1 MNLKKFAIVIG
12 AVSLT
17 NISAAKADIEV
28 VTSIKPVHSLVSGVM
43 AGVGNPSVII
53 EGAGSPHTYSLKPS
67 QAKQLQDAK
76 LVFWMGDELE
86 TFLVGLIENIAQS
99 ATTIK
104 LIDAHDLKKI
114 KFREGGMFDDHGHD
128 DHDGH
133 SDHDAHGHGEHAFE
147 WAGLFELKAGS
158 YKWSFAKVDG
168 NYADPA
174 MKMVI
179 LKSADID
186 ASEELAEK
194 LLESSASENR
204 EHGDVLS
211 AAEVAYSL
219 NFDDSKNVTGFHVKI
234 ESDGTYAFFTEH
246 MPFEFEANEHFFK
259 NKLGEDIEPLA
270 QVPEVDHHDHDHEKH
285 AKEEHDEHD
294 HEKHDDHDH
303 EKHAKKEHD
312 DHGDHDGH
320 DDHGN
325 GGFDPHV
332 WLDPVN
338 AKAIVHEIEEA
349 LVKADPKH
357 ASTYEAN
364 AHKMMEKLDALVAEL
379 REELEPVHEKGFI
392 VFHDAYQYFEQRFD
406 VAAIGSITVSPEVM
420 PGAERVS
427 ELREKILELGATC
440 VFSEPQ
446 FEPKLVE
453 TLVEG
458 TGARTGVLDP
468 LGATLT
474 KGPDLY
480 FQLIRNMASSLKT
493 CLLDGS

>member
-1 MNLKKFAIVIG
+1 MGMKRVIIAGAIF
-12 AVSLT
+12 SLT
-17 NISAAKADIEV
+17 NISFAMADIKV

-43 AGVGNPSVII
+43 VGVGVPSLII
-53 EGAGSPHTYSLKPS
+53 DGAGSPHTYSLKPS

-86 TFLVGLIENIAQS
+86 TFLEGPIENIAQN
-99 ATTIK
+99 ATAIK
-104 LIDAHDLKKI
+104 LIDAHGLKKI

-128 DHDGH
+128 DHD
-133 SDHDAHGHGEHAFE
+133 
-147 WAGLFELKAGS
+147 
-158 YKWSFAKVDG
+158 
-168 NYADPA
+168 
-174 MKMVI
+174 
-179 LKSADID
+179 
-186 ASEELAEK
+186 
-194 LLESSASENR
+194 
-204 EHGDVLS
+204 
-211 AAEVAYSL
+211 
-219 NFDDSKNVTGFHVKI
+219 
-234 ESDGTYAFFTEH
+234 
-246 MPFEFEANEHFFK
+246 
-259 NKLGEDIEPLA
+259 
-270 QVPEVDHHDHDHEKH
+270 
-285 AKEEHDEHD
+285 EHD
-294 HEKHDDHDH
+294 HEKHDDHDD

-312 DHGDHDGH
+312 DHEDHDGH
-320 DDHGN
+320 DDHGH
-325 GGFDPHV
+325 GEFDPHV

-349 LVKADPKH
+349 LVKADPEH

-364 AHKMMEKLDALVAEL
+364 AHKMMDKIDSLTAEL

-406 VAAIGSITVSPEVM
+406 MAAIGSITVSPEVM

-427 ELREKILELGATC
+427 ELREKILELNATC

-468 LGATLT
+468 LGATLA

-480 FQLIRNMASSLKT
+480 FQLIRNMASSLKK
-493 CLLDGS
+493 CLSGGS

>member
-1 MNLKKFAIVIG
+1 MNLKKFAIAIG

-17 NISAAKADIEV
+17 TISAAEADIEV

-86 TFLVGLIENIAQS
+86 TFLVGPIENIAQS

-128 DHDGH
+128 DHD
-133 SDHDAHGHGEHAFE
+133 
-147 WAGLFELKAGS
+147 
-158 YKWSFAKVDG
+158 
-168 NYADPA
+168 
-174 MKMVI
+174 
-179 LKSADID
+179 
-186 ASEELAEK
+186 
-194 LLESSASENR
+194 
-204 EHGDVLS
+204 
-211 AAEVAYSL
+211 
-219 NFDDSKNVTGFHVKI
+219 
-234 ESDGTYAFFTEH
+234 
-246 MPFEFEANEHFFK
+246 
-259 NKLGEDIEPLA
+259 
-270 QVPEVDHHDHDHEKH
+270 
-285 AKEEHDEHD
+285 EHD
-294 HEKHDDHDH
+294 HEKHDEHDH

-320 DDHGN
+320 DDHGH
-325 GGFDPHV
+325 GEFDPHV

-364 AHKMMEKLDALVAEL
+364 AHKMMDKLDSLTAEL

-427 ELREKILELGATC
+427 ELREKILELNATC

-480 FQLIRNMASSLKT
+480 FQLLRNMASSLKK
-493 CLLDGS
+493 CLSGKG

>member
-1 MNLKKFAIVIG
+1 MDLKKFAIAIG
-12 AVSLT
+12 ALSLT

-86 TFLVGLIENIAQS
+86 TFLEGPIENIAQK
-99 ATTIK
+99 AMVIK
-104 LIDAHDLKKI
+104 LIDAHGLKKV

-128 DHDGH
+128 DHEK
-133 SDHDAHGHGEHAFE
+133 SDE
-147 WAGLFELKAGS
+147 
-158 YKWSFAKVDG
+158 
-168 NYADPA
+168 
-174 MKMVI
+174 
-179 LKSADID
+179 
-186 ASEELAEK
+186 
-194 LLESSASENR
+194 
-204 EHGDVLS
+204 
-211 AAEVAYSL
+211 
-219 NFDDSKNVTGFHVKI
+219 
-234 ESDGTYAFFTEH
+234 
-246 MPFEFEANEHFFK
+246 
-259 NKLGEDIEPLA
+259 
-270 QVPEVDHHDHDHEKH
+270 HDHEKH
-285 AKEEHDEHD
+285 DEHDHEKSDEHDHEKHDEHDHEKRDEHDHEKHDEHD
-294 HEKHDDHDH
+294 HEKHAQKEHD
-303 EKHAKKEHD
+303 EHD
-312 DHGDHDGH
+312 DHG
-320 DDHGN
+320 HGD
-325 GGFDPHV
+325 FDPHV

-349 LVKADPKH
+349 LVKADPEH
-357 ASTYEAN
+357 ATTYEAN
-364 AHKMMEKLDALVAEL
+364 AHKMMDKIDSLTAGL

-406 VAAIGSITVSPEVM
+406 MAAIGSITVSPEVM

-427 ELREKILELGATC
+427 ELREKISDSSATC

-453 TLVEG
+453 TLVAG

-468 LGATLT
+468 LGASLT

-480 FQLIRNMASSLKT
+480 FQLIRNMASSLKK
-493 CLLDGS
+493 CLSGET

>member
-1 MNLKKFAIVIG
+1 MNLKKFAIAIG

-17 NISAAKADIEV
+17 NISAVKADIEV

-86 TFLVGLIENIAQS
+86 TFLVGPIENIAKK
-99 ATTIK
+99 ATVIK
-104 LIDAHDLKKI
+104 LIDSHDLKKI

-128 DHDGH
+128 DHDDH
-133 SDHDAHGHGEHAFE
+133 SDHDGHGEHAFE
-147 WAGLFELKAGS
+147 WAGLFDLKAGN
-158 YKWSFAKVDG
+158 YRWSFAKVDG

-179 LKSADID
+179 LKSADIE
-186 ASEELAEK
+186 ASEETAEK
-194 LLESSASENR
+194 LLESSNSEIR
-204 EHGDVLS
+204 RHDDSIS
-211 AAEVAYSL
+211 AAKIAYSL
-219 NFDDSKNVTGFHVKI
+219 NFDNSKNVTDFNVKI
-234 ESDGTYAFFTEH
+234 ETDGKYAFFTEH

-259 NKLGEDIEPLA
+259 NESGIDIEPLA
-270 QVPEVDHHDHDHEKH
+270 QVPDADHHDHDHEKH
-285 AKEEHDEHD
+285 AKKEHDEHD
-294 HEKHDDHDH
+294 HEKHDDHG
-303 EKHAKKEHD
+303 
-312 DHGDHDGH
+312 HGE
-320 DDHGN
+320 
-325 GGFDPHV
+325 FDPHV

-349 LVKADPKH
+349 LVKADPEH
-357 ASTYEAN
+357 ASRYKAN
-364 AHKMMEKLDALVAEL
+364 AHKMMDQLDSLVAEL
-379 REELEPVHEKGFI
+379 SDQLEPVHEKGFI

-427 ELREKILELGATC
+427 ELREKISDLSATC

-453 TLVEG
+453 TLVDG

-468 LGATLT
+468 LGATLV

-480 FQLIRNMASSLKT
+480 FQLLRNMASSLKK
-493 CLLDGS
+493 CLSGES

>member
-1 MNLKKFAIVIG
+1 MNLKKFAIAIG
-12 AVSLT
+12 AASLT
-17 NISAAKADIEV
+17 NIAAAKADIEV

-86 TFLVGLIENIAQS
+86 TFLEGPIENIAQN
-99 ATTIK
+99 ATAIK
-104 LIDAHDLKKI
+104 LIDAHGLKKI

-128 DHDGH
+128 DHD
-133 SDHDAHGHGEHAFE
+133 E
-147 WAGLFELKAGS
+147 
-158 YKWSFAKVDG
+158 
-168 NYADPA
+168 
-174 MKMVI
+174 
-179 LKSADID
+179 
-186 ASEELAEK
+186 
-194 LLESSASENR
+194 
-204 EHGDVLS
+204 
-211 AAEVAYSL
+211 
-219 NFDDSKNVTGFHVKI
+219 
-234 ESDGTYAFFTEH
+234 
-246 MPFEFEANEHFFK
+246 
-259 NKLGEDIEPLA
+259 
-270 QVPEVDHHDHDHEKH
+270 HDHEKH
-285 AKEEHDEHD
+285 DEHDHEKHDEHD
-294 HEKHDDHDH
+294 HEKHDDHDDG
-303 EKHAKKEHD
+303 KHAKKEHD

-320 DDHGN
+320 DDHGH
-325 GGFDPHV
+325 GEFDPHV

-349 LVKADPKH
+349 LVKADPEH

-364 AHKMMEKLDALVAEL
+364 AHKMMDKIDSLTAEL

-406 VAAIGSITVSPEVM
+406 LAAIGSITVSPEVM

-427 ELREKILELGATC
+427 KLRKKISDLSAAC

-458 TGARTGVLDP
+458 TGARSGVLDP

-480 FQLIRNMASSLKT
+480 FQLLRNMASSLKK
-493 CLLDGS
+493 CLSGKS

>member
-1 MNLKKFAIVIG
+1 MGMKRVIIAGAIF
-12 AVSLT
+12 SLT
-17 NISAAKADIEV
+17 DISFAMADIKV

-43 AGVGNPSVII
+43 VGVGVPSLII
-53 EGAGSPHTYSLKPS
+53 DGAGSPHTYSLKPS

-86 TFLVGLIENIAQS
+86 TFLEGPIENIAQN
-99 ATTIK
+99 ATAIK
-104 LIDAHDLKKI
+104 LIDAHGLKKI

-128 DHDGH
+128 DHD
-133 SDHDAHGHGEHAFE
+133 E
-147 WAGLFELKAGS
+147 
-158 YKWSFAKVDG
+158 
-168 NYADPA
+168 
-174 MKMVI
+174 
-179 LKSADID
+179 
-186 ASEELAEK
+186 
-194 LLESSASENR
+194 
-204 EHGDVLS
+204 
-211 AAEVAYSL
+211 
-219 NFDDSKNVTGFHVKI
+219 
-234 ESDGTYAFFTEH
+234 
-246 MPFEFEANEHFFK
+246 
-259 NKLGEDIEPLA
+259 
-270 QVPEVDHHDHDHEKH
+270 
-285 AKEEHDEHD
+285 
-294 HEKHDDHDH
+294 HDH
-303 EKHAKKEHD
+303 EKHAKKERD

-320 DDHGN
+320 DDHGH
-325 GGFDPHV
+325 GEFDPHV
-332 WLDPVN
+332 WLDPFN

-349 LVKADPKH
+349 LVKADPEH

-364 AHKMMEKLDALVAEL
+364 AHKMMDKIDSLTAEL

-406 VAAIGSITVSPEVM
+406 LAAIGSITVSPEVM

-427 ELREKILELGATC
+427 ELRKKISDLSATC

-480 FQLIRNMASSLKT
+480 FQLLRNMASSLKK
-493 CLLDGS
+493 CLSGES

>member
-1 MNLKKFAIVIG
+1 MQLKRTAIAIG
-12 AVSLT
+12 AMSLV
-17 NISAAKADIEV
+17 NISAAKADIDV

-43 AGVGNPSVII
+43 AGVSTPSVII

-86 TFLVGLIENIAQS
+86 TFLVGPIENIAKK
-99 ATTIK
+99 ATVIK
-104 LIDAHDLKKI
+104 LIDSHDLKKI

-128 DHDGH
+128 DHDDH
-133 SDHDAHGHGEHAFE
+133 SDHDGHGEHAFE
-147 WAGLFELKAGS
+147 WAGLFDLKAGN
-158 YKWSFAKVDG
+158 YRWSFAKVDG

-179 LKSADID
+179 LKSADIE
-186 ASEELAEK
+186 ASEEMAEK
-194 LLESSASENR
+194 LLESSNYEIRKHDDSI
-204 EHGDVLS
+204 S
-211 AAEVAYSL
+211 AAKIAYSL
-219 NFDDSKNVTGFHVKI
+219 NFDNSKNVTDFNVKI
-234 ESDGTYAFFTEH
+234 ETDGKYAFFTEH

-259 NKLGEDIEPLA
+259 NESGIDIEPLA
-270 QVPEVDHHDHDHEKH
+270 QVPDADHHDHDHEKH
-285 AKEEHDEHD
+285 AKKEHDEHD
-294 HEKHDDHDH
+294 HEKHDDHG
-303 EKHAKKEHD
+303 
-312 DHGDHDGH
+312 HGE
-320 DDHGN
+320 
-325 GGFDPHV
+325 FDPHV

-349 LVKADPKH
+349 LVKADPEH
-357 ASTYEAN
+357 ASTYKAN
-364 AHKMMEKLDALVAEL
+364 AHKMMDQLDSLVAEL
-379 REELEPVHEKGFI
+379 SDQLEPVHEKGFI

-427 ELREKILELGATC
+427 ELREKISDLSATC

-446 FEPKLVE
+446 FEPKLVK
-453 TLVEG
+453 TLVDG

-468 LGATLT
+468 LGATLV

-480 FQLIRNMASSLKT
+480 FQLLRNMASSLKK
-493 CLLDGS
+493 CLSGES

>member
-1 MNLKKFAIVIG
+1 MNLKKFAIAIG
-12 AVSLT
+12 VVSLT

-86 TFLVGLIENIAQS
+86 TFLEGPIENIAQN
-99 ATTIK
+99 ATAIK
-104 LIDAHDLKKI
+104 LMDAHGLKKI
-114 KFREGGMFDDHGHD
+114 KFREGGMFDDHGDHDEHD
-128 DHDGH
+128 DHGH
-133 SDHDAHGHGEHAFE
+133 E
-147 WAGLFELKAGS
+147 
-158 YKWSFAKVDG
+158 
-168 NYADPA
+168 
-174 MKMVI
+174 
-179 LKSADID
+179 
-186 ASEELAEK
+186 
-194 LLESSASENR
+194 R
-204 EHGDVLS
+204 
-211 AAEVAYSL
+211 
-219 NFDDSKNVTGFHVKI
+219 
-234 ESDGTYAFFTEH
+234 
-246 MPFEFEANEHFFK
+246 
-259 NKLGEDIEPLA
+259 
-270 QVPEVDHHDHDHEKH
+270 H
-285 AKEEHDEHD
+285 AKKEHDDHGHDEHD
-294 HEKHDDHDH
+294 HEKHAKKEHDDHGHDEHDH

-312 DHGDHDGH
+312 DHGDHDEH
-320 DDHGN
+320 DDHGH
-325 GGFDPHV
+325 GEFDPHV

-338 AKAIVHEIEEA
+338 AKAIVHKIEEA
-349 LVKADPKH
+349 LVKADPEH

-364 AHKMMEKLDALVAEL
+364 AHKMMDKLDSLTAEL

-406 VAAIGSITVSPEVM
+406 LAAIGSITVSPEVM

-427 ELREKILELGATC
+427 ELRDKISELSATC

-468 LGATLT
+468 LGATLA

-480 FQLIRNMASSLKT
+480 FQLLRNMASSLKK
-493 CLLDGS
+493 CLSGSS